1 MVKVKESAPESVEQA
16 QTSSSGSGDG
26 SGVGASQSSSGANN
40 NGSRSR
46 RRKGSPRKLSSS
58 SVDNMD
64 EGSPPKKAKLETV
77 EERGTAE
84 GSGDGGAKGGGAKG
98 GGATGKDEIQAFT
111 SAPLPLTANSKVGI
125 VFGGVFVLKEREREY
140 LRATIICGYKF

>member
-16 QTSSSGSGDG
+16 QTSSGGS
-26 SGVGASQSSSGANN
+26 SGVGVSQSSSGSNN

-58 SVDNMD
+58 SVDNVD
-64 EGSPPKKAKLETV
+64 EGNPPQKKAKLETV

-84 GSGDGGAKGGGAKG
+84 GSGGGGAKG
-98 GGATGKDEIQAFT
+98 GGATGKEEIQAFT
-111 SAPLPLTANSKVGI
+111 SAPLPLTTNSKVG
-125 VFGGVFVLKEREREY
+125 VFVEY
-140 LRATIICGYKF
+140 LY